1 MLLTSETPF
10 VYPIYLKMGQT
21 KISAKYWGEQLSLS
35 PLGSTGPGASGVA
48 LLTFGPD
55 FVAAASKVRIPII
68 SSGGGQ
74 EQEDHPSNQ
83 MSQWKISFSNNSCM
97 FLNPYDFFQFEFELF
112 QFVIFEKPP
121 GTG

>member
-10 VYPIYLKMGQT
+10 VHPIYLKIGQT
-21 KISAKYWGEQLSLS
+21 KNSAKYGGEQLSLS
-35 PLGSTGPGASGVA
+35 PLGSTGPGTVSGVA

-83 MSQWKISFSNNSCM
+83 MSQWKISFSNM
-97 FLNPYDFFQFEFELF
+97 
-112 QFVIFEKPP
+112 
-121 GTG
+121 